1 MALGL
6 FFFFSFSFS
15 SFNDCFIYVLGP
27 KLAFFFVFLYCLHLH
42 GYIKTAFTC
51 VCVCSRRTRIIIVI
65 KSLVVS
71 THVPIFF
78 FFSPHF
84 VKVEAP
90 RFPRLPPPRTL
101 LFFSPPFFPLQT
113 AGISVF
119 LQPCTA
125 CDLFFFFSLWVF
137 SVLCIRVF
145 DFVSVEEGKL
155 EDERKQE
162 QELSELGV
170 EE

>member
-6 FFFFSFSFS
+6 FFFFSFSSFS
-15 SFNDCFIYVLGP
+15 DCFIYVLGP

-78 FFSPHF
+78 FFFSPLR
-84 VKVEAP
+84 ESGSTP
-90 RFPRLPPPRTL
+90 LSSTPPPPPEL
-101 LFFSPPFFPLQT
+101 FFFFSPPFFPLQT

-125 CDLFFFFSLWVF
+125 CDLFFFSLWVF